1 MKKLTLAVI
10 IVHRSIQTNK
20 EVLNH
25 SQDVQKMIQKLCIK
39 SFYNKQ
45 HIQLV
50 WCRINLTIKAWKLLA
65 NQKNQANSYNNNN
78 NNNNNNNINNNNNDS
93 NINELNYFLY
103 SMCILKIIAKF
114 ILFGAFLVFIFN

>member
-78 NNNNNNNINNNNNDS
+78 YINNNNNNNDS

>member
-78 NNNNNNNINNNNNDS
+78 NDS

-103 SMCILKIIAKF
+103 SMCILKTIAKF